1 MKKLKSYFLILLGV
15 MLVSAGISLCFV
27 PNKIVTGGVSGISTI
42 LYHSLHIPA
51 GLSYYAINLVLLL
64 IGAKVLGKPF
74 VVKTVICAGGVSLF
88 TELFSY
94 LPPLTEN
101 ILLATICG
109 SVLYGFG
116 IGLTLV
122 NNASTG
128 GTDIAGR
135 LIQHF
140 CPRMPIGKLL
150 MIVDGLVLFASFVC
164 FRTIDLVLFGVFGLF
179 ISGTAIDYLIKKM
192 NLSKLAFIITEQGRE
207 MAQKLVSTSPR
218 GVTLIDVTGAYTNE
232 EKQMLVCALKETE
245 VTEFERK
252 VLEQDSGA
260 FVIYAESQQIVGN
273 GFRVYH

>member
-164 FRTIDLVLFGVFGLF
+164 FRTVDLVLFGVFGLF

-245 VTEFERK
+245 VSEFERK

>member
-1 MKKLKSYFLILLGV
+1 MKKLKSYLLILVGV

-51 GLSYYAINLVLLL
+51 GVSYYAINLVLLL
-64 IGAKVLGKPF
+64 LGAKVLGKSF
-74 VVKTVICAGGVSLF
+74 VLKTIVCAGGVSVF
-88 TELFSY
+88 TEIFSY
-94 LPPLTEN
+94 LPPLTDN
-101 ILLATICG
+101 ILLATVFG
-109 SVLYGFG
+109 AVLYGFG

-140 CPRMPIGKLL
+140 CPHMPIGKLL
-150 MIVDGLVLFASFVC
+150 MIVDGLVLFASFLC
-164 FRTIDLVLFGVFGLF
+164 FRTVDLVLFGVSGLL
-179 ISGTAIDYLIKKM
+179 ISGTAIDWLIKKM
-192 NLSKLAFIITEQGRE
+192 NISKLAFIITERGRE
-207 MAQKLVSTSPR
+207 MAERLVSTSPR
-218 GVTLIDVTGAYTNE
+218 GVTLVDVTGAYTNE

-245 VTEFERK
+245 ITEFEKK
-252 VLEQDSGA
+252 VLEQDAGA

>member
-245 VTEFERK
+245 VSEFERK

>member
-51 GLSYYAINLVLLL
+51 GLSYYAINLILLL

-245 VTEFERK
+245 VSEFERK